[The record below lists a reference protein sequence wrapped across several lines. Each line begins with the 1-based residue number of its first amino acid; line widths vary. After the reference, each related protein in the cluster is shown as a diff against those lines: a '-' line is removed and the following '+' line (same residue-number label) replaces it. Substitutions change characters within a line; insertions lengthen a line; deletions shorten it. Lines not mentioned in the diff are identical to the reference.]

1 MAISYKNTGSSEH
14 ENEEVKTTGSLLA
27 PPIMPDRLITIALIV
42 SPDWYPGH
50 HAAQTA

>member
-14 ENEEVKTTGSLLA
+14 ENEEVKTTGGLLA
-27 PPIMPDRLITIALIV
+27 PPIM
-42 SPDWYPGH
+42 PGH